1 MSGERLKIIDFARE
15 GNVVRFYLGEADL
28 QMWYGDD
35 WNDAPYEHNAGTVY
49 SRFVEKTLDVAFPYD
64 WFVLEPCSELVN
76 SSVCKDDMRE
86 RRVPMLVITDDV
98 DGWVGRDSFEKY
110 FADERTTRI
119 YMGDSLDVLRGC
131 NGILLAKDIPCF
143 FPEPSADGDQI
154 KTA

>member
-1 MSGERLKIIDFARE
+1 MGDKKLKIIDFARE
-15 GNVVRFYLGEADL
+15 GNVVRFYLGAADL
-28 QMWYGDD
+28 KTWYGDD

-98 DGWVGRDSFEKY
+98 DGWVGRDSFTKYSNNEKSTHI
-110 FADERTTRI
+110 F
-119 YMGDSLDVLRGC
+119 MGDSLDVLKGC

-143 FPEPSADGDQI
+143 FPEPSDIGD
-154 KTA
+154 KD